1 MATIQCGDS
10 SGSLRSNRTFTN
22 IKAVFFDKDGTI
34 ADSGPYLRGIGQKR
48 ARMIDAQI
56 PGVQDPLLM
65 AFGFDDERQL
75 NPAGL
80 LAIGSRQET
89 EIVAAGYVTET
100 GRGWKEAREL
110 VRSAFTE
117 ADETWST
124 NKAEATPLFEEARAF
139 LEALHGAGV
148 AIAIISADITANID
162 KFVDYYGLG
171 ELIQLTRGADQ
182 IPAKPDPAAYRL
194 ACEQLGVD
202 PAETLMFGD
211 APTDLSMAHG
221 CDVAGAIGV
230 TWGWPGLNKIEGADL
245 LLNSW
250 AQLSLV

>member
-10 SGSLRSNRTFTN
+10 TFTN
-22 IKAVFFDKDGTI
+22 IKAVFFDKDATL
-34 ADSGPYLRGIGQKR
+34 ADSAPYLRGVGQKR

-89 EIVAAGYVTET
+89 EIVAAGYVAET

-110 VRSAFTE
+110 VNSAFTE
-117 ADETWST
+117 ADETWSK
-124 NKAEATPLFEEARAF
+124 NKAEATPLFDGARPL

-162 KFVDYYGLG
+162 KFVDYYDLG
-171 ELIQLTRGADQ
+171 ELVQLTRGADQ
-182 IPAKPDPAAYRL
+182 APAKPDPLAYIQT
-194 ACEQLGVD
+194 CEKLGVS
-202 PAETLMFGD
+202 PSETLMLGD
-211 APTDLSMAHG
+211 APTDLSMATG
-221 CDVAGAIGV
+221 GGAAGAIGV
-230 TWGWPGLNKIEGADL
+230 SWGWQGLKHIQGADL
-245 LLNSW
+245 LLESW
-250 AQLSLV
+250 SQISLI

>member
-10 SGSLRSNRTFTN
+10 TFTN
-22 IKAVFFDKDGTI
+22 IKAVVFDKDGTL
-34 ADSGPYLRGIGQKR
+34 ADSAAYLRGVGQKR

-65 AFGFDDERQL
+65 AFGFDDERRL

-100 GRGWKEAREL
+100 GRDWKEAREL
-110 VRSAFTE
+110 VKSAFTE
-117 ADETWST
+117 ADETWSK
-124 NKAEATPLFEEARAF
+124 NKAESTPLFDEARAF

-162 KFVDYYGLG
+162 KFVDYYNLG
-171 ELIQLTRGADQ
+171 ELVQLTRGADQ
-182 IPAKPDPAAYRL
+182 APAKPEPEALRL
-194 ACEQLGVD
+194 ACAQLGVT

-211 APTDLSMAHG
+211 APTDLSMAQG
-221 CDVAGAIGV
+221 CDAAGAIGV
-230 TWGWPGLNKIEGADL
+230 TWGWPGLRQIEGADVL
-245 LLNSW
+245 LSQW
-250 AQLSLV
+250 SQLSLS